1 MKNLFLKYKR
11 SSKSKGKYNKSIFF
25 KKLWIC
31 YTVLTASTAK
41 ANPNP
46 QSSGFL
52 LSQDREFEKVLA
64 SLKYPLGFDIS
75 PESSIRS
82 SIKSSSKA
90 STGSSIR
97 QNLEIDSPQAVE
109 TSSKASTKSSERPFS
124 LKSGEMSI
132 YGGQEGS
139 DTNSNI
145 FSLKSGEM
153 SIYGGEEGS
162 DTKSNIFKSTPSVK
176 SEEFNVDG
184 KDILGSLEWKVFAK
198 TMLPKLITNKFPHF
212 VAGSLYNDVFHTFLE
227 LMEEKKTDLYKP
239 IGEVADRALLSKLFA
254 LFPFIDVYASVEPTC
269 LEFLMHCKTILTWNP
284 VWRGSIETDI
294 DQYSNFLRYYYD
306 IIEYSEYTPKKL
318 AEAHKIQLFDDRGI
332 VGETYKYLEETCDL
346 DFWNFFEN
354 YGGSTKELFG
364 HKVHFL
370 NVSIESSNL
379 KKKNQKLLVSYFEHK
394 KIKPESVDFVK
405 DKNYSIHRTPKP
417 EYSSGERPIMAEWK
431 QYWG

>member
-1 MKNLFLKYKR
+1 M
-11 SSKSKGKYNKSIFF
+11 
-25 KKLWIC
+25 
-31 YTVLTASTAK
+31 LTASTAK

-184 KDILGSLEWKVFAK
+184 KDILGSLE
-198 TMLPKLITNKFPHF
+198 
-212 VAGSLYNDVFHTFLE
+212 
-227 LMEEKKTDLYKP
+227 
-239 IGEVADRALLSKLFA
+239 
-254 LFPFIDVYASVEPTC
+254 
-269 LEFLMHCKTILTWNP
+269 
-284 VWRGSIETDI
+284 
-294 DQYSNFLRYYYD
+294 
-306 IIEYSEYTPKKL
+306 
-318 AEAHKIQLFDDRGI
+318 
-332 VGETYKYLEETCDL
+332 
-346 DFWNFFEN
+346 
-354 YGGSTKELFG
+354 
-364 HKVHFL
+364 
-370 NVSIESSNL
+370 
-379 KKKNQKLLVSYFEHK
+379 
-394 KIKPESVDFVK
+394 
-405 DKNYSIHRTPKP
+405 
-417 EYSSGERPIMAEWK
+417 
-431 QYWG
+431 